1 VFTQYSTKVFET
13 LARIGFRSSITRKT
27 FPSGV
32 EVLVFALKRAIIVI
46 LMLLTLLFPVEVNAL
61 APPRRAPSNNQ
72 ALVMSSLNQTV
83 PMGNYAHNLIY
94 YLTQAGYNVT
104 YLTDGAVTV
113 DLLVNNLNSY
123 SVVVWR
129 TNAFTW
135 VHTNYWYVGEK
146 INSATE
152 QKYAADFAAGYLNDK
167 TGIFGVDTDF
177 VNEHFGP
184 NTLSGVKLLI
194 LIASDGNS
202 IAPQLVTAGVSSVIF
217 CNGNISLQFGLI
229 DDLMVQMVAYLSKG
243 ENVYTAVYNTLTP
256 VDQGQTPEDN
266 LDKPYSPPFWY
277 AGNDA
282 LTIV

>member
-1 VFTQYSTKVFET
+1 MLGLKTILVATLILLTTAIPMQVHGVT
-13 LARIGFRSSITRKT
+13 LA
-27 FPSGV
+27 PH
-32 EVLVFALKRAIIVI
+32 ALGQG
-46 LMLLTLLFPVEVNAL
+46 
-61 APPRRAPSNNQ
+61 Q
-72 ALVMSSLNQTV
+72 ALVLSSINQTT
-83 PMGNYAHNLIY
+83 PMGTYAMNLIY
-94 YLTQAGYNVT
+94 YLKRAGYTVT

-113 DLLVNNLNSY
+113 DFLVNNLNSY

-129 TNAFTW
+129 TNAFTRA
-135 VHTNYWYVGEK
+135 HTDYWYVGEK
-146 INSATE
+146 INSVTE

-194 LIASDGNS
+194 LMASDGNS

-229 DDLMVQMVAYLSKG
+229 DDLMVQLVAYLSQG
-243 ENVYTAVYNTLTP
+243 ENVYTAVYNTLTHS
-256 VDQGQTPEDN
+256 
-266 LDKPYSPPFWY
+266 PYVPPFWY
-277 AGNDA
+277 EGNDA